1 MESTLMTS
9 EGFSV
14 SVRADRRQTN
24 HLVSPEPERLASRT
38 GGTGSSLAA
47 NGPLG
52 SADCS
57 AGEPGLSRHQN
68 QHLMDAPEL
77 GSLYLRSSSTVSLNE
92 RFSQVLRNQL
102 TRPDGPIVMSRGT
115 LPLQPGSRR
124 RRGLLPQRMK
134 LRLGSRRRRSIWTR
148 LGGPLLSRHRC
159 RFPGFWSFRRKYSW
173 RARSSAP
180 YRSLRL
186 WLCLL
191 DPTCV
196 LLCWFSTG
204 RGNLHL
210 CLGRCRLVRTGN
222 PQTPTAGA
230 RRWSHTA
237 PRGGATSVKG
247 RGFLSSVVP
256 TKQQLD
262 AQLDEYMSLSRRR
275 LDQQLE
281 DYMSM
286 SRRRLDE
293 ELDEYMLRAGQSL
306 ED

>member
-180 YRSLRL
+180 YRR
-186 WLCLL
+186 
-191 DPTCV
+191 
-196 LLCWFSTG
+196 